1 MKASL
6 RAKAA
11 KSSIAPSAARLGFF
25 DQKLPTSAIPTERQ
39 ISRSRSSITSQT
51 RIDAPGESPAELS
64 EMVDSMVRRNG
75 SCPSTVYTLPDFS
88 KVDEKK
94 TIVPFTCDVM
104 LAAAQKYIA
113 QGVSA
118 HNGSHTRVIRL
129 VGDATHDESFQKLKV
144 LKIGL
149 AGCHFERGE
158 WKTTMIPVIQCI
170 CHQETKEVV
179 DLTLTALIHL
189 LQQRHGINLVD
200 FVGEWFWDGDQ
211 GAMSSLTSLFPDARG
226 HLCLEHAKR
235 NAEKRYKDGYK
246 NVVRHFL
253 EFSAFMSPGAFTVS
267 VDLFLESLL
276 DGNQDTV

>member
-1 MKASL
+1 
-6 RAKAA
+6 
-11 KSSIAPSAARLGFF
+11 
-25 DQKLPTSAIPTERQ
+25 
-39 ISRSRSSITSQT
+39 
-51 RIDAPGESPAELS
+51 
-64 EMVDSMVRRNG
+64 MVDSMVRRNG

-179 DLTLTALIHL
+179 DLTLKALIHL

-211 GAMSSLTSLFPDARG
+211 GAMSSLASLFPDARG
-226 HLCLEHAKR
+226 QLCLEHAKR
-235 NAEKRYKDGYK
+235 NAEKRFTDGYK
-246 NVVRHFL
+246 KVVRNFL

-276 DGNQDTV
+276 DGNQDGKPRRGFHIREWFLECTVAVVFL

>member
-1 MKASL
+1 MKKEVACEFFWQPMNNTNTLVITEESKGDYCVAQKNDKYHRQLKASL
-6 RAKAA
+6 RAKVA

-25 DQKLPTSAIPTERQ
+25 DQKLPTSVIPTQRQ

-113 QGVSA
+113 QGVSV

-129 VGDATHDESFQKLKV
+129 VGDATHDESFQKLKI

-149 AGCHFERGE
+149 AGCHFARGE
-158 WKTTMIPVIQCI
+158 
-170 CHQETKEVV
+170 
-179 DLTLTALIHL
+179 
-189 LQQRHGINLVD
+189 
-200 FVGEWFWDGDQ
+200 
-211 GAMSSLTSLFPDARG
+211 
-226 HLCLEHAKR
+226 
-235 NAEKRYKDGYK
+235 
-246 NVVRHFL
+246 
-253 EFSAFMSPGAFTVS
+253 
-267 VDLFLESLL
+267 
-276 DGNQDTV
+276 